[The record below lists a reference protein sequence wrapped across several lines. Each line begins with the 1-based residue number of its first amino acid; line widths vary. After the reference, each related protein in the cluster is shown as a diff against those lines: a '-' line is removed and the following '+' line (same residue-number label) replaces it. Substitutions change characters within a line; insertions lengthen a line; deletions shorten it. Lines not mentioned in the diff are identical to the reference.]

1 MNSIVLDENQF
12 VNAIEKLYCT
22 GKLKHNATGIAYETV
37 CITTIGKKT
46 ANCPTCYVTRN
57 PKLWLPPES
66 VIRRLAELIQLQIDY
81 LVTEGSHASPQPKFL
96 SKNCLM
102 KTDGTVEYDFGPD
115 AYFVSMD
122 SLRTL
127 PPKKTSNAQKRSM
140 YVIPQKGAR
149 RKQPKTSTPIKRS

>member
-1 MNSIVLDENQF
+1 M
-12 VNAIEKLYCT
+12 
-22 GKLKHNATGIAYETV
+22 KHNATGIAYETV
-37 CITTIGKKT
+37 RVTTIGKKT

-81 LVTEGSHASPQPKFL
+81 LVTVGSHASPQPKFL

-127 PPKKTSNAQKRSM
+127 PPKKLQMHRNGQCMLYHKKELGESRQR
-140 YVIPQKGAR
+140 PQLL
-149 RKQPKTSTPIKRS
+149 